1 MATYTFNDFRRVLKK
16 LGFTKLRS
24 RKHESWHKILS
35 HGVILRVRISHQSG
49 KDIQRWLFHEMLR
62 QAGIDEARFK
72 ELLH

>member
-16 LGFTKLRS
+16 LGFTKLSS

-35 HGVILRVRISHQSG
+35 GDAILRVRISHQSG
-49 KDIQRWLFHEMLR
+49 KDIPRWLFHEMLR